1 MKKIK
6 ESILNEIAIERE
18 RQDRMWGGPAH
29 DDAHVSHDWVAY
41 ITKHLGR
48 AVHFPWTPEM
58 FKRQMILI
66 AALAVAA
73 IEWAD
78 RPTSIGS
85 KPHDHAH
92 PTE

>member
-1 MKKIK
+1 MKKI
-6 ESILNEIAIERE
+6 
-18 RQDRMWGGPAH
+18 
-29 DDAHVSHDWVAY
+29 
-41 ITKHLGR
+41 KHLGR

-58 FKRQMILI
+58 FKRQMIVI